1 MLPRRFLALAL
12 ALACTLLAGP
22 LAAAEKVV
30 VGSKRFTE
38 SYILGEVI
46 AQAARQAGADST
58 HRQGLGNGAV
68 VLEALK
74 TGEID
79 VYPEYLGTV
88 EREILKLVNVGLTNQ
103 QIGEKLGITVSTTK
117 WYMTQIFGKLNVRNR
132 TQAMARARQLK
143 LL

>member
-1 MLPRRFLALAL
+1 MAELLEDVRHVDSAFVSGLIDAFASDEETLPSAALHENL
-12 ALACTLLAGP
+12 
-22 LAAAEKVV
+22 
-30 VGSKRFTE
+30 SRM
-38 SYILGEVI
+38 
-46 AQAARQAGADST
+46 
-58 HRQGLGNGAV
+58 
-68 VLEALK
+68 
-74 TGEID
+74 
-79 VYPEYLGTV
+79 